1 MRPSASIEWAA
12 VRRARLRIAVITGTI
27 ITLLV
32 TVVGGVAHTVMVHA
46 QNDQVWREL
55 RYGAG
60 CGDLTSPPVCTW
72 LYAPGVAPLANAPG
86 GFPLRADV
94 NRVRSTH
101 EAVERTVE
109 RERTVYL
116 VRTQVRA
123 DGDVVQAVFDM
134 RFQLADRHHLWFA
147 LGVAELVGL
156 IAPAVTGVLLGR
168 RAVAP
173 LAEALTRQHRFVTDA
188 SHELRTPITQVH
200 TRAQVLA
207 RQAADQNL
215 PVPHRDGLARLV
227 ASAGRLGEVL
237 DDLLLSAGLAAG
249 PARPSERR
257 PVDLVAL
264 ARAVVAEESD
274 RARARRLAVVV
285 DAPPHPL
292 FVDGIQSALRRAVGE
307 LLSNAISHTPAE
319 GRIEAALSR
328 STGMGPPGSAVTRA
342 TATATCAGGPGP
354 ATPPRASRA
363 GAWSPPSGWAGTVG
377 PWNERWHGSPDA
389 RAARTARTQATTGH
403 HIGLNADPFDRL
415 PYSRRDQRRRRLC
428 RTRAPARD
436 THSSATTTSS
446 RSTARSASHRP
457 PDALRCPRSS
467 R

>member
-1 MRPSASIEWAA
+1 M
-12 VRRARLRIAVITGTI
+12 ITGAI
-27 ITLLV
+27 ITLLI

-60 CGDLTSPPVCTW
+60 YGDLASPPVCTW
-72 LYAPGVAPLANAPG
+72 LYAPGVTPLPNAPG

-94 NRVRSTH
+94 DRVRGTH

-109 RERTVYL
+109 GDHTVYL

-134 RFQLADRHHLWFA
+134 RFQLADRNHLWFA

-156 IAPAVTGVLLGR
+156 IAAAVTGALLGR

-173 LAEALTRQHRFVTDA
+173 LAEALTRQHQFVTDA

-207 RQAADQNL
+207 RQAADQDL
-215 PVPHRDGLARLV
+215 PVTHRDGLARLV

-237 DDLLLSAGLAAG
+237 DDLLLSASLAAG
-249 PARPSERR
+249 PPRPSERR

-274 RARARRLAVVV
+274 RARARRLTVVV
-285 DAPPHPL
+285 DAPPRPL

-319 GRIEAALSR
+319 GRIEVALS
-328 STGMGPPGSAVTRA
+328 GSAGMVVLAVTDTGSGFDPAAIEQLFQRFHRGSGDGGRYGLGLALLREVVTRHRGTVAA
-342 TATATCAGGPGP
+342 TGRPGHGARFTIRLPEYGPLPVVPAPDPARPVTAA
-354 ATPPRASRA
+354 RARRA
-363 GAWSPPSGWAGTVG
+363 GVPRRGRPRPGADPVRPGGSPP
-377 PWNERWHGSPDA
+377 
-389 RAARTARTQATTGH
+389 
-403 HIGLNADPFDRL
+403 
-415 PYSRRDQRRRRLC
+415 
-428 RTRAPARD
+428 
-436 THSSATTTSS
+436 
-446 RSTARSASHRP
+446 
-457 PDALRCPRSS
+457 
-467 R
+467 